1 MNKTTTLST
10 WEDPVPIYSPTDADE
25 FEAHGSRFAS
35 FLRTA
40 RGASSLCAWRLDVA
54 PGVQG
59 VAHRPDHEEV
69 ILLLRGRLDVTLDG
83 SRETVDSGAVI
94 HVPAG
99 SELQVNGGPQGATAW
114 VTTTRG
120 LTAIIG
126 EETMAP
132 PWAQ

>member
-1 MNKTTTLST
+1 MTL
-10 WEDPVPIYSPTDADE
+10 PIYSPTDADE

-40 RGASSLCAWRLDVA
+40 RGASSLCAWQLDVA
-54 PGVQG
+54 PGLQG

-69 ILLLRGRLDVTLDG
+69 ILLLHGRLDVTLDG
-83 SRETVDSGAVI
+83 DRQTVQPGAVI

-99 SELQVNGGPQGATAW
+99 SELRVDGGPDGATAW
-114 VTTTRG
+114 VTTTPG
-120 LTAIIG
+120 LTATIG
-126 EETMAP
+126 SETMAP

>member
-1 MNKTTTLST
+1 MTL
-10 WEDPVPIYSPTDADE
+10 PIYFPTDADE

-40 RGASSLCAWRLDVA
+40 RGASSLCAWRLDVP
-54 PGVQG
+54 PGLRG

-69 ILLLRGRLDVTLDG
+69 ILLLRGRLDVALDG
-83 SRETVDSGAVI
+83 DRQTVEAGAVV

-99 SELQVNGGPQGATAW
+99 AELKVDGGPDGATAW
-114 VTTTRG
+114 VTTTAG
-120 LTAIIG
+120 LTASIG

>member
-1 MNKTTTLST
+1 V
-10 WEDPVPIYSPTDADE
+10 PVYLPTDADE

-40 RGASSLCAWRLDVA
+40 RGASSLCTSRLDVA

-69 ILLLRGRLDVTLDG
+69 ILLLAGQLDVTLDG
-83 SRETVDSGAVI
+83 ERETVGAGAVI
-94 HVPAG
+94 HVPAD
-99 SELQVNGGPQGATAW
+99 SELQVDGGPDGATAW
-114 VTTTRG
+114 VTTTPG
-120 LTAIIG
+120 LTANIG
-126 EETMAP
+126 ETTMAP

>member
-1 MNKTTTLST
+1 M
-10 WEDPVPIYSPTDADE
+10 PVFAPFDADE
-25 FEAHGSRFAS
+25 FEAHGSRFTS
-35 FLRTA
+35 FLRTE

-69 ILLLRGRLDVTLDG
+69 LLLLSGQLEVTLDG
-83 SRETVDSGAVI
+83 ERTTAKPGAVI

-99 SELQVNGGPQGATAW
+99 SEFCVDGGPEGAAAW
-114 VTTTRG
+114 VTTTAG
-120 LTAIIG
+120 LTAAIG
-126 EETMAP
+126 ETTMAP